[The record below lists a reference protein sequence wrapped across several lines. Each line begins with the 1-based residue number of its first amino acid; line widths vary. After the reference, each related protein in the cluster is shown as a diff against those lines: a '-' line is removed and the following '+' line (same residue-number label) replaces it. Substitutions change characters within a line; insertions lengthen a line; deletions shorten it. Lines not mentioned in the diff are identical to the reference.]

1 MIGVILGI
9 ISVFLILFLEHIFL
23 SLISFSV
30 VLLLVINIWG
40 RVDMKI
46 FSLIVILVGLAL
58 DVTLHL
64 PLGFNILVLGI
75 VLFVFFLISL
85 IVPLDRTSSRY
96 SVIFFVFLLGYI
108 LNPFLASLLQD
119 SIFPSFS
126 WSDIFKFVFNSL
138 ISVLMCILIDRILF
152 SFRDSNNFEKIRLK

>member
-1 MIGVILGI
+1 MIAVILGI
-9 ISVFLILFLEHIFL
+9 ISVFLIIFLEHIFL

-30 VLLLVINIWG
+30 VLLVIINIWG
-40 RVDMKI
+40 RIDMKI
-46 FSLIVILVGLAL
+46 FSLIVILVGLSL

-96 SVIFFVFLLGYI
+96 SVIFLVFLLGYI

-119 SIFPSFS
+119 SILPSFN

-138 ISVLMCILIDRILF
+138 ISVSLCILIDRILF
-152 SFRDSNNFEKIRLK
+152 SFRESNNFEKIRLK